1 MHRFE
6 DIAQQLIEASLAR
19 LLREKLQSRD
29 VLQALVRAIE
39 DAQAALQLREAPPP
53 NHFWVS
59 LNATDLDQLRDAQD
73 GLVEELAEQV
83 RQIMLQMG
91 FRLDMPPRVL
101 LNGSADVAP
110 RQMRVSA
117 RWISP
122 DANREST
129 TNAEPSASE
138 MALPRRPFLIV
149 DGRRQIDLA
158 EKRVAIGRSRGSDV
172 VLDDRRVSR
181 NHLELRWLD
190 AYAKF
195 LAVDMESSG
204 GTQLNGHAIRQCTL
218 EPGDVLSLGGYE
230 LIYGE
235 EFELQSTN
243 AFKPVTGSTST
254 HGVD

>member
-19 LLREKLQSRD
+19 LLREKLQPRD
-29 VLQALVRAIE
+29 VLQALVRAID
-39 DAQAALQLREAPPP
+39 DAQAALQVRETPPP

-59 LNATDLDQLRDAQD
+59 LNESDLAHLRNTEA

-101 LNGSADVAP
+101 LNGSDDVAP
-110 RQMRVSA
+110 HQMRVTA

-122 DANREST
+122 ETNREGT
-129 TNAEPSASE
+129 TAATPSGNT
-138 MALPRRPFLIV
+138 LPRRPFLIV
-149 DGRRQIDLA
+149 DGRRQIDLT
-158 EKRVAIGRSRGSDV
+158 ETLVTIGRSRGSEI

-181 NHLELRWLD
+181 NHLELRWLE

-195 LAVDMESSG
+195 LAVDMDSSG
-204 GTQLNGHAIRQCTL
+204 GTRLNGHSIKQCTL

-254 HGVD
+254 HSADN